1 MLTAAR
7 LIAALC
13 MAGAA
18 YVASEYA
25 KGLYDEIQ
33 SFGAFSYINT
43 AIGFL
48 CGWII
53 VGPRAGRGMSAAI
66 SHGITGS
73 AALVFWCVMLY
84 SLKQMWDLAL
94 RQRYDGAL
102 EAAAGVFE
110 IALDY
115 GEHLLDTGFFMLLII
130 GALVTAV
137 LSETASRHWR

>member
-1 MLTAAR
+1 MCTAAR

-18 YVASEYA
+18 YFTSEYA
-25 KGLYDEIQ
+25 KGLFDEVQ
-33 SFGAFSYINT
+33 NFGVFSYINT

-53 VGPRAGRGMSAAI
+53 IGPRAGRGMSAAI
-66 SHGITGS
+66 SHCITGA
-73 AALVFWCVMLY
+73 AALVFWCLMLY

-94 RQRYDGAL
+94 RRRYDGAM

-110 IALDY
+110 IAIVY
-115 GEHLLDTGFFMLLII
+115 GERLLNTGFFMMLII